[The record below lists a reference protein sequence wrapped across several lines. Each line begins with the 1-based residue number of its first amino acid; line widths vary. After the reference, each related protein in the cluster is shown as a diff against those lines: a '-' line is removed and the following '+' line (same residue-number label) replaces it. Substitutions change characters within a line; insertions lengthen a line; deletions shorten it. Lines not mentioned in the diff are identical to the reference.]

1 MDHCRR
7 GARGLITSFV
17 GLLVEEPAGDPLD
30 LLKGAA
36 AATGFASVV
45 PTPAGPVLRA
55 ASVGLDV
62 AGGVADGD
70 SARQI
75 GTSVARNLA
84 LGGVGRRALA
94 PPRGR
99 TATYLGERG
108 GDLVSTAVST
118 CLDYCRR

>member
-1 MDHCRR
+1 MRNPQATRLICLKVPLPRR
-7 GARGLITSFV
+7 
-17 GLLVEEPAGDPLD
+17 
-30 LLKGAA
+30 
-36 AATGFASVV
+36 GFASVV

-84 LGGVGRRALA
+84 LGGVGMRALA